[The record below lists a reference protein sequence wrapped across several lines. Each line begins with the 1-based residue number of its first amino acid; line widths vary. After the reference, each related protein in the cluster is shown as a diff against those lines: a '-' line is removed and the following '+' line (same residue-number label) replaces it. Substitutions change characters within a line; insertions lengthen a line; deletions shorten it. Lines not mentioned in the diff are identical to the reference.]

1 MLTFTIWAGR
11 TIYVLARLGLYI
23 SIGLLIAAFVQKN
36 SLPTKEEISPELYQ
50 EPLQYKVYRA
60 PLNIEAGGQEYE
72 VKPLYGYELKGLVVS
87 QHDATAWWDYY
98 HRKWGDT
105 LNLKDVCVI
114 WGDNLEDE
122 TYRRMRFRNGSWT
135 CYISVNAATADK
147 DWSQFNMA
155 ALSNNHLLSDSSEI
169 NRLLRNTQ
177 VGDQIHLKGYLAS
190 YSRKESNFN
199 RGSSTSRID
208 QGDGAC
214 ETIYLT
220 DFKIL
225 KKANISWWQVYN
237 FSKFL
242 VVLFFIFIIFLR
254 FKSPLGGF

>member
-1 MLTFTIWAGR
+1 MLLVKISTGR
-11 TIYVLARLGLYI
+11 AIYIFARIGLYI
-23 SIGLLIAAFVQKN
+23 SIGLLIASFVQKN
-36 SLPTKEEISPELYQ
+36 SLPAKEAISSELYQ
-50 EPLQYKVYRA
+50 EPIQHRTSRA
-60 PLNIEAGGQEYE
+60 ALTIEAGGHEYE
-72 VKPLYGYELKGLVVS
+72 VKPLYRYELNGLVVS
-87 QHDATAWWDYY
+87 QHDASAWWDYY
-98 HRKWGDT
+98 HRKWGDA

-135 CYISVNAATADK
+135 CYVSVNATTADK
-147 DWSQFNMA
+147 DWSQFNLA
-155 ALSNNHLLSDSSEI
+155 ALSNNHLLSDNSQI
-169 NRLLRNTQ
+169 NQRLRSVH

-190 YSRKESNFN
+190 YSRKNSNFN
-199 RGSSTSRID
+199 RGTSTTRTD

-225 KKANISWWQVYN
+225 KKANISWWRIYK
-237 FSKFL
+237 FSKLL
-242 VVLFFIFIIFLR
+242 VGAFFILLIFLR